1 MSLKEGLNDKIL
13 KHILRIDKQV
23 VGKIRQQLEGDKPF
37 ASKPIP
43 PEQLIYAKNNLGS
56 EDLMDLVRD
65 YGASAVNNLFY
76 EITMM
81 ENRRKQTGTIS
92 EIEDTRGLG

>member
-1 MSLKEGLNDKIL
+1 MKEGLNDKIL
-13 KHILRIDKQV
+13 KNILRLDKQIT
-23 VGKIRQQLEGDKPF
+23 GKIKQRLEGTKPF

-65 YGASAVNNLFY
+65 YGAVVIDNLFG
-76 EITMM
+76 EINDM
-81 ENRRKQTGTIS
+81 EKARRKTGTIP
-92 EIEDTRGLG
+92 EIEESTSQGVG